1 MSNGLSPKF
10 PLYFSDEGGYALNKS
25 IIEVV
30 KQNFKNLLLTV
41 PGERIFDINFGVG
54 LKRYLFEQRTEET
67 YQAIRDRIYSQVDR
81 YMPFLEI
88 QEITINHDEQQENTI
103 YMTVKYYILNISKED
118 IINLTVR

>member
-10 PLYFSDEGGYALNKS
+10 PLYFSPEGGYALNKS

-54 LKRYLFEQRTEET
+54 LKRYLFEPRTDEV

-81 YMPFLEI
+81 YMPFLQI
-88 QEITINHDEQQENTI
+88 QEVTINHDQNQENTI
-103 YMTVKYYILNISKED
+103 YITVKYYILNISKED